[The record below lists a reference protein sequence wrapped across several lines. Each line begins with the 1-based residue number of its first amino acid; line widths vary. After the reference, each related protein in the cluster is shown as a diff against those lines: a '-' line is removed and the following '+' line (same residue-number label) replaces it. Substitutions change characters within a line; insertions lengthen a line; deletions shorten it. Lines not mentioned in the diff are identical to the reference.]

1 MPTSLYRRGFLFA
14 TVAVLGYALFR
25 MLAPLAGPI
34 VWALTLAFL
43 LAPVQRTVARRLGDR
58 PSAAATLIT
67 LLTPVVLL
75 LPLATLGIMFVRQ
88 VDTLVER
95 VRSLPPML
103 QGSVLMQVET
113 WPVVGPGARWLREN
127 LSISTE
133 QLVSS
138 ATEAAQSAL
147 KGLATAGGGVVLG
160 AVGTVLGFFVM
171 LFILFFL
178 LRDGREMRQAA
189 IRLIPL
195 QAARRDAILTLVANT
210 TRAVVYGTGLT
221 ALAQGA
227 LVSIG
232 FAIADLPSPIV
243 FGVLAAICALLPAG
257 GAAVVWGPAA
267 AWLFLDGEWGY
278 GVFMLV
284 WGAIVS
290 VSDNLIRPIAIR
302 SHAEVSTLA
311 VFVGVVGGVAAFG
324 TIGIIAGPVLLTLIV
339 SLLGYVDSAQVPATS
354 VATDATVARASVV
367 LATVP
372 GVAARVASAPQGA
385 VASPAA
391 TESPVAD
398 APPEPPADAR

>member
-1 MPTSLYRRGFLFA
+1 MPTSLYRRGFLLA
-14 TVAVLGYALFR
+14 TVAILGFALFR

-34 VWALTLAFL
+34 AWAVTLAFL
-43 LAPVQRTVARRLGDR
+43 LAPLQRAMARRLGAR
-58 PSAAATLIT
+58 PAAAAGLIT
-67 LLTPVVLL
+67 LVTPVVLL
-75 LPLATLGIMFVRQ
+75 LPLTTLGVLFVRQ

-95 VRSLPPML
+95 LRALPPVL
-103 QGSVLMQVET
+103 QGSLLLQVET

-133 QLVSS
+133 ELMGS

-147 KGLATAGGGVVLG
+147 RGLATAGGGVVLG
-160 AVGTVLGFFVM
+160 AVGTVFGFFVM

-195 QAARRDAILTLVANT
+195 QPARRDAILTLVANT

-227 LVSIG
+227 LVGIG
-232 FAIADLPSPIV
+232 FAIAGLPSPIV
-243 FGVLAAICALLPAG
+243 FGVLAAVCALLPAG
-257 GAAVVWGPAA
+257 GAALVWGPAA
-267 AWLFLDGEWGY
+267 IWLFASGEWGY

-302 SHAEVSTLA
+302 THAEVSTLA

-339 SLLGYVDSAQVPATS
+339 SLLGYVDAAQVPATS
-354 VATDATVARASVV
+354 AAADAAAVPVRAATALQA
-367 LATVP
+367 
-372 GVAARVASAPQGA
+372 G
-385 VASPAA
+385 VASPG
-391 TESPVAD
+391 AD
-398 APPEPPADAR
+398 APAEPPAGTR

>member
-1 MPTSLYRRGFLFA
+1 MPTSLYRRGFLLA
-14 TVAVLGYALFR
+14 TVAILGFALFR

-34 VWALTLAFL
+34 AWAVTLAFL
-43 LAPVQRTVARRLGDR
+43 LAPLQRAMARRLGAR
-58 PSAAATLIT
+58 PSAAAGLIT

-75 LPLATLGIMFVRQ
+75 LPLTTLGVLFVRQ

-95 VRSLPPML
+95 LRALPPVL
-103 QGSVLMQVET
+103 QGSLLLQVET

-133 QLVSS
+133 ELMGS

-147 KGLATAGGGVVLG
+147 RGLATAGGGVVLG
-160 AVGTVLGFFVM
+160 AVGTVFGFFVM

-195 QAARRDAILTLVANT
+195 QPARRDAILTLVANT

-227 LVSIG
+227 LVGIG
-232 FAIADLPSPIV
+232 FAIAGLPSPIV
-243 FGVLAAICALLPAG
+243 FGVLAAVCALLPAG
-257 GAAVVWGPAA
+257 GAALVWGPAA
-267 AWLFLDGEWGY
+267 IWLFASGEWGY

-302 SHAEVSTLA
+302 THAEVSTLA

-339 SLLGYVDSAQVPATS
+339 SLLGYVDAAQVPATS
-354 VATDATVARASVV
+354 AAADAAAVPVRAATALQA
-367 LATVP
+367 
-372 GVAARVASAPQGA
+372 G
-385 VASPAA
+385 VASPG
-391 TESPVAD
+391 AD
-398 APPEPPADAR
+398 APAEPPAGTR